1 MQQSEQRASGDV
13 LGHNGKLAG
22 IIQTGPY
29 KLDDAGVIEATQDG
43 DFSAEHV
50 YVRLGA
56 VGVGSVPADNSRGR
70 ISNPPIR
77 GEKRSVGSGV
87 LIDVRVP
94 FDGNY
99 FISALA
105 SVDLAKGA

>member
-13 LGHNGKLAG
+13 LGHDGKLAG

-29 KLDDAGVIEATQDG
+29 KLDDAGVVEATQDG

-50 YVRLGA
+50 HVGLGA

-70 ISNPPIR
+70 VTNASIKE
-77 GEKRSVGSGV
+77 EKQSVGSGV